1 MFDVITVG
9 SATRD
14 IFLDASFLKKKQDYL
29 CLDCGYKFDIE
40 KPFIQTGGGATNTA
54 VSFSRLGIKTAIL
67 TKVGNDGPGYSV
79 KKTLQDENVNTGF
92 IQTDDKLGTAMS
104 IVIWKEKDRTIFT
117 YRGASENIKLK
128 HFNKMKTKWLYITA
142 LRGNSIKMLKDLL
155 VYAHKKGIK
164 VAMNPGSK
172 ELEIK
177 SLFKYVNILLLNK
190 EESEIL
196 SKNFENIREIMMS
209 INDLGPKTIA
219 VTNGKENVFVFNNKK
234 IYYAKPYDIKI
245 KSTLGAGDA
254 FCSGFVASII
264 KNQNVEDAVKLGLLN
279 SSSVIQ
285 HKGAK
290 TGLLHIKNINN
301 YENRLNQKLIVHK
314 EELDL

>member
-128 HFNKMKTKWLYITA
+128 HFNKPADGWYVWVVDDK
-142 LRGNSIKMLKDLL
+142 GNFVVGDRTTSESVKYGHKLSCFVDDDEVIKQIGTFTGVD
-155 VYAHKKGIK
+155 
-164 VAMNPGSK
+164 
-172 ELEIK
+172 
-177 SLFKYVNILLLNK
+177 
-190 EESEIL
+190 
-196 SKNFENIREIMMS
+196 
-209 INDLGPKTIA
+209 
-219 VTNGKENVFVFNNKK
+219 NGK
-234 IYYAKPYDIKI
+234 PYTYIFDQEGRTVSQTADK
-245 KSTLGAGDA
+245 LCPA
-254 FCSGFVASII
+254 
-264 KNQNVEDAVKLGLLN
+264 VE
-279 SSSVIQ
+279 
-285 HKGAK
+285 H
-290 TGLLHIKNINN
+290 
-301 YENRLNQKLIVHK
+301 
-314 EELDL
+314 